1 MWRAEARYRDG
12 DGVTRKVRRVGP
24 PDEHDRKDKLAEDAL
39 IEALTERRPPD
50 ANAISLDTLVM
61 VLVDQ
66 HIDRLADDG
75 R

>member
-24 PDEHDRKDKLAEDAL
+24 PDEHDRKGKLAEDAL